1 MFMFSIGSISQR
13 SQTNSYLLI
22 CYMYLTSGHPY
33 LTASPS
39 AKTLK
44 ETSQF
49 ITSHLEELGYR
60 VCSQLTL
67 GKIEDSLALSG
78 F

>member
-1 MFMFSIGSISQR
+1 MFSIDSISQR
-13 SQTNSYLLI
+13 SQTNTLP
-22 CYMYLTSGHPY
+22 PY
-33 LTASPS
+33 LQYAPHFRASLSYTASPS
-39 AKTLK
+39 AKSLK

-67 GKIEDSLALSG
+67 GKIEDSLVLSG